1 MYMARW
7 ALGLVLFFLL
17 TAPGLAPARAEEL
30 SDAQREAIQADV
42 VEIRELEPLA
52 PIAIK
57 RVSQAEVRAQF
68 IDELNEPEA
77 VERLKTAKK
86 YNVLLGT
93 ISADMDLHQI
103 LVNTLSG
110 AILGYYRRTD
120 KTMYLVA
127 EVDTPVGPETKI
139 VVAHELTHALQ
150 DQHFNLEALNNAVKH
165 HDDRALALQALY
177 EGDASIVELLYERDK
192 IQGEE
197 AVALRRARSQEPTA
211 MLAAP
216 FILQEE
222 LKFPYIEG
230 FFFIVELWQHGG
242 FAAIDAAYAD
252 PPVSTEQILHPDRY
266 LRREAPVELGLP
278 DLLPIFGPDWRQ
290 TYSNVMGELELRILV
305 EQFTD
310 SSLAGRAADGWG
322 GDAFAVLEGP
332 GEHVA
337 FVMDSAWDTQEDA
350 REFVEA
356 FARSLERRFGTTR
369 VTLVEEPGRTLWS
382 TPVGI
387 IGVAR
392 DAARL
397 AVVYAPERAYAEGV
411 LAALSPSATAPR
423 LPVATPKPE
432 P

>member
-1 MYMARW
+1 
-7 ALGLVLFFLL
+7 
-17 TAPGLAPARAEEL
+17 
-30 SDAQREAIQADV
+30 
-42 VEIRELEPLA
+42 
-52 PIAIK
+52 
-57 RVSQAEVRAQF
+57 
-68 IDELNEPEA
+68 
-77 VERLKTAKK
+77 
-86 YNVLLGT
+86 
-93 ISADMDLHQI
+93 
-103 LVNTLSG
+103 
-110 AILGYYRRTD
+110 
-120 KTMYLVA
+120 
-127 EVDTPVGPETKI
+127 
-139 VVAHELTHALQ
+139 
-150 DQHFNLEALNNAVKH
+150 
-165 HDDRALALQALY
+165 
-177 EGDASIVELLYERDK
+177 
-192 IQGEE
+192 
-197 AVALRRARSQEPTA
+197 
-211 MLAAP
+211 
-216 FILQEE
+216 
-222 LKFPYIEG
+222 
-230 FFFIVELWQHGG
+230 
-242 FAAIDAAYAD
+242 
-252 PPVSTEQILHPDRY
+252 
-266 LRREAPVELGLP
+266 VELGLP

-397 AVVYAPERAYAEGV
+397 AVVYAPERAYAEG
-411 LAALSPSATAPR
+411 AALSPSATAPR